1 GRSVE
6 DITDETV
13 LREPD
18 EQEESAAEDDGTGG
32 VFSTGY
38 SSSSSCKTLVN
49 SPPPATPQIINQE
62 TADQPNFPTLSCA
75 NGICN
80 NFLLQ
85 QDPQTGR
92 LTLLPVQIAV
102 LQPITGVDHFS
113 TESLIKIPA
122 KPSDDGVR
130 DESVCVSRR
139 DSPVSPE
146 SPVANI
152 AVEPNAAPHCMN
164 HSSSRSRHR
173 SLCLQHV
180 VELLREEFALDG
192 YLKNRVQDLAM

>member
-1 GRSVE
+1 M
-6 DITDETV
+6 
-13 LREPD
+13 REPD
-18 EQEESAAEDDGTGG
+18 EQEESAAEDDGAGG

-62 TADQPNFPTLSCA
+62 TADQPNFPALSCA

-113 TESLIKIPA
+113 TESLITKPQ

-130 DESVCVSRR
+130 NESMCESHR
-139 DSPVSPE
+139 DSTVSSE
-146 SPVANI
+146 SPTANI
-152 AVEPNAAPHCMN
+152 TVQSNAAPHCMN
-164 HSSSRSRHR
+164 HGPSRSRQR
-173 SLCLQHV
+173 SSCLQHV
-180 VELLREEFALDG
+180 IELLREEIALEN
-192 YLKNRVQDLAM
+192 YLENGVQDLAMGKKLNKI